1 MWITET
7 GFYRINN
14 NIYYGEYPKE
24 QISGYIKMS
33 VVNPKN
39 IKTDKP
45 FSEDNKAKT
54 LYDNHAFTEQEY
66 INFEDALNI
75 FRSILGK
82 EKCEDIDFALA
93 EQRLGIELPKEIK
106 ILYMT
111 LVNFE
116 FAFTGSERFLML
128 DEIYIDK
135 GNLVFYKVKR
145 TPTAISLNQGILMRY
160 YKKNWEYDLGD
171 ESFLLYALDRLLVK
185 IISQMPVYIS
195 AKISGE
201 LKRALNPAKMLKEIF
216 SDNLTIM
223 EEYNNYGNIIMY
235 NKSGALAWFRQN
247 GFHFD
252 MTIACNSE
260 NLLNNIKSIESNFI
274 TWVACNNYPSE

>member
-7 GFYRINN
+7 GFYCINN

-24 QISGYIKMS
+24 QIIGYVKMS
-33 VVNPKN
+33 FVNPKN

-45 FSEDNKAKT
+45 FSEDDKAKT
-54 LYDNHAFTEQEY
+54 LYSNHAFTEQEY
-66 INFEDALNI
+66 INFENALDI
-75 FRSILGK
+75 FRDILGK
-82 EKCEDIDFALA
+82 ERYESIDFTST
-93 EQRLGIELPKEIK
+93 EQRLDIELTKEIK

-111 LVNFE
+111 LTNFE
-116 FAFTGSERFLML
+116 FAFTGSERFLPL
-128 DEIYIDK
+128 DEVYIDK

-145 TPTAISLNQGILMRY
+145 TPTAISLNRGVLMRY

-171 ESFLLYALDRLLVK
+171 ESFLLYVLDRLLVK
-185 IISQMPVYIS
+185 IISQMPLYIS

-201 LKRALNPAKMLKEIF
+201 LKRVLNPAKMLKEIF

-235 NKSGALAWFRQN
+235 NKNGALAWFRQN
-247 GFHFD
+247 GFHSD

-260 NLLNNIKSIESNFI
+260 NLLNNIKSVKSDFI
-274 TWVACNNYPSE
+274 TWI

>member
-7 GFYRINN
+7 GFYCINN

-24 QISGYIKMS
+24 QISGYVKMS
-33 VVNPKN
+33 FVNPEN

-45 FSEDNKAKT
+45 FSEDDKAKT
-54 LYDNHAFTEQEY
+54 LYNNHAFTEQEY
-66 INFEDALNI
+66 INFENVLNI
-75 FRSILGK
+75 FSGILGK
-82 EKCEDIDFALA
+82 KSDESIDFTST
-93 EQRLGIELPKEIK
+93 EKRLGIELPKEIK

-116 FAFTGSERFLML
+116 FAFTGSERFLPL
-128 DEIYIDK
+128 DEVYIDK
-135 GNLVFYKVKR
+135 ENLVFYKVKR
-145 TPTAISLNQGILMRY
+145 TPTAISLSRGVLMRY

-185 IISQMPVYIS
+185 IIPQMSAYIS

-201 LKRALNPAKMLKEIF
+201 LKRTLNPAKMLKEIF
-216 SDNLTIM
+216 SDNLTVM
-223 EEYNNYGNIIMY
+223 EEYSNYGNIIMY

-247 GFHFD
+247 GFYSD
-252 MTIACNSE
+252 MMVACNSE
-260 NLLNNIKSIESNFI
+260 DLLNNIKSVKSNFI
-274 TWVACNNYPSE
+274 TWI